1 MKVNP
6 HVEGTKWL
14 LVSSVLLMNNTSPAK
29 KKLSIWSDNCCGQ
42 IKNRMLLFVYIYLVA
57 SGLFERIEHK
67 FLMVGHSFSAS
78 DRDFAI
84 IEKRWKGAKVQVLD
98 DVKKVITTARP
109 SKPFRVLE
117 MDGKFLDFDKAATKN
132 INTSKL
138 KISKVSWLCLT
149 KDNHGVIK
157 YKETFN
163 ELLGWETCNVF
174 NKGITVEDILSTE
187 LEALPD
193 IVPLPENKQKDLRS
207 MVDFVDDQNKD
218 FYRSICA

>member
-1 MKVNP
+1 MAVFDEDNP
-6 HVEGTKWL
+6 
-14 LVSSVLLMNNTSPAK
+14 
-29 KKLSIWSDNCCGQ
+29 
-42 IKNRMLLFVYIYLVA
+42 
-57 SGLFERIEHK
+57 
-67 FLMVGHSFSAS
+67 
-78 DRDFAI
+78 
-84 IEKRWKGAKVQVLD
+84 
-98 DVKKVITTARP
+98 
-109 SKPFRVLE
+109 
-117 MDGKFLDFDKAATKN
+117 
-132 INTSKL
+132 
-138 KISKVSWLCLT
+138 
-149 KDNHGVIK
+149 GVIK